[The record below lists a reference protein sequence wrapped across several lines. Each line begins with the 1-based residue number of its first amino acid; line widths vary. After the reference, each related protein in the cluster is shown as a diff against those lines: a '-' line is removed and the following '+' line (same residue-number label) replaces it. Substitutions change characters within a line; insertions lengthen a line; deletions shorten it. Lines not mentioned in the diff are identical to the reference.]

1 MSFRMASKEAIK
13 SPHPQHKVGAI
24 IVKSGRV
31 LSTGFNSFR
40 YTRELQKNNVH
51 AEEAAILKLL
61 KHRRLSD
68 LSGAE
73 IFVTRFTKG
82 GRVGIARPC
91 ASCMSIIKSV
101 GISDVHYT
109 TDDKDTKTMK
119 VI

>member
-1 MSFRMASKEAIK
+1 MASKEAIK
-13 SPHPQHKVGAI
+13 SPHPQHKIGAI
-24 IVKSGRV
+24 VVKSGRV

-51 AEEAAILKLL
+51 AEEAAILKLM
-61 KHRRLSD
+61 KSRRLSD

-82 GRVGIARPC
+82 GRVGLARPC
-91 ASCMSIIKSV
+91 ATCMSLIESV

-109 TDDKDTKTMK
+109 TDVGTTETLK
-119 VI
+119 VL